1 MEVEVG
7 LKITHTRDDITSF
20 ADLRISKDHSGPLF
34 LSRETESMFL
44 LIAYLQGF
52 KKENVG
58 IKINKEGN
66 QIEITGEKPVQEMVM
81 MGWIMYKKEVE
92 LRAFRKVFRIP
103 EAIVLDKI
111 KAKFNDDES
120 ALTIIIPKSEKG
132 IRNESIEEVKEFE
145 EVGVT
150 VPGEPAK
157 VPDPKPE
164 NKMVNEEPDRKKP
177 EEVPTERKAGK
188 TVRFAQIEEGEEC
201 FEGGS
206 SSLSYEANPETNNE
220 EEEDEDN
227 EEESEMS
234 MEEKSDGEETV
245 QRNPERS
252 KPEESREVEP
262 ENKSRKPNNE
272 KEKRDDGLPEEES
285 EKKEEEHERRSE
297 EITHRSSGD
306 EAKGESSDK
315 PKKKDKFCCPLMIAG
330 SGILVTIIVMAVGL
344 IRSRRKRAS
353 VSSDS
358 RHCD

>member
-150 VPGEPAK
+150 VPGEPTK

-164 NKMVNEEPDRKKP
+164 IKKVNEESDRKKP

-188 TVRFAQIEEGEEC
+188 TVRFAEIEEGEEC
-201 FEGGS
+201 FEGES

-220 EEEDEDN
+220 EE
-227 EEESEMS
+227 SEMS
-234 MEEKSDGEETV
+234 MKEKSDGEETV
-245 QRNPERS
+245 KRNLERS
-252 KPEESREVEP
+252 KPEESREVEQ
-262 ENKSRKPNNE
+262 E
-272 KEKRDDGLPEEES
+272 KESRNPEIRNEEEKTDEGLLKEGS
-285 EKKEEEHERRSE
+285 DKKEEHEGRSE
-297 EITHRSSGD
+297 ERTNRSLGD

-315 PKKKDKFCCPLMIAG
+315 PKKDKFCCPLMIAG